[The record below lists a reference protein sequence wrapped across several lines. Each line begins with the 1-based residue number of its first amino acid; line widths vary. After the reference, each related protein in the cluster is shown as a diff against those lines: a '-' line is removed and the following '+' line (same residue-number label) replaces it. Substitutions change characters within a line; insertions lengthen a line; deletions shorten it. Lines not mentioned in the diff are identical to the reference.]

1 MKKNPIFWIS
11 IFVLAIAVTML
22 VLDLFVPRKIVIG
35 TQEGKTGR
43 FGVKPDEESSFI
55 SPAEKS
61 NPEPIV
67 TETFEDFE

>member
-43 FGVKPDEESSFI
+43 FGVKPDEETSFI
-55 SPAEKS
+55 GAAEKS
-61 NPEPIV
+61 NPEPIA
-67 TETFEDFE
+67 TESYDDFQ